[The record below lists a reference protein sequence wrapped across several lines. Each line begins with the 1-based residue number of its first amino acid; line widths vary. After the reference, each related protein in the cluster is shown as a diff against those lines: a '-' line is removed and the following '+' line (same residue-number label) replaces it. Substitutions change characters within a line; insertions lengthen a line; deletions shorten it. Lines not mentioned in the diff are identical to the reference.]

1 MRQGTPHLKAWWPF
15 CVHFREKKMKLL
27 STSILAIALLAGCGG
42 SDDPP
47 TVLPATPTPTQ
58 TVNGAL
64 VGPEGMSL
72 YVFDKDT
79 VGNGKSVCNGKCASD
94 WPPLAAADDSLAY
107 GQYSVITR
115 DEGTKQWAY
124 SGAPLYY
131 WYKDVKPGD
140 QTGDGVGGVWHIAR
154 P

>member
-1 MRQGTPHLKAWWPF
+1 
-15 CVHFREKKMKLL
+15 MKLL
-27 STSILAIALLAGCGG
+27 STSILAVALLAGCGG
-42 SDDPP
+42 SNDGPP
-47 TVLPATPTPTQ
+47 TVLNLPAAPTQ

-79 VGNGKSVCNGKCASD
+79 VGSGKSACNGPCATA
-94 WPPLAAADDSLAY
+94 WPPLAAPDNAQSI
-107 GQYSVITR
+107 GQYSVVTR

-131 WYKDVKPGD
+131 WHKDVKPGD